1 MHIETRVKPLG
12 PSPGAS
18 ALHAP
23 WLAARVAAGLSLLAG
38 WVHLAYMSSHFADWW
53 AYGLF
58 FLAVGAGQAVFAP
71 AILYRPSRW
80 LVIVGLVGN
89 AAVVTMYVVTR
100 TSGVPMGPHEGVVEH
115 AAPIDLATTAVEVA
129 LIGLLLVMLGPRVRR
144 WAVNV
149 LLLIGVVFWSQ
160 RLLGLGPL
168 V

>member
-12 PSPGAS
+12 PSPSAS
-18 ALHAP
+18 TLHAS
-23 WLAARVAAGLSLLAG
+23 WLAARVAAGLSLFAG
-38 WVHLAYMSSHFADWW
+38 WVHLASMGSHFADWW
-53 AYGLF
+53 GYGVF
-58 FLAVGAGQAVFAP
+58 FLAVGAGQAVFAL
-71 AILYRPSRW
+71 AILYRPTRW
-80 LVIVGLVGN
+80 LATVGLVGN

-100 TSGVPMGPHEGVVEH
+100 TSGIPMGPRAGVVEH
-115 AAPIDLATTAVEVA
+115 AKVIDLATTAAELA